1 MKTLHPVARLADL
14 REDRGTAVKIEDI
27 EILLLRVGDQVQ
39 AFQAHCPH
47 AGAPLAEGAV
57 CQGRL
62 VCPWHKA
69 SFAVDDGSLC
79 EPPALDALQRY
90 LVEVR
95 DGEVLVGT
103 KPLPSQAAE
112 TQSDER
118 LFVVVG
124 AGAAGTAAAA
134 ALREFGYGGRL
145 LLIGHEPGEPY
156 DRTALSKFVLQGD
169 KAPDEAPPLREAD
182 FFRQQCIERLHA
194 EVNRLDPQTCQLEL
208 GNGQTLTYDGCVL
221 ATGGEPRPLD
231 VPGAELKGI
240 HLLRTRA
247 DAAAIL
253 ADLPAEGRAVIVG
266 ASFIGLEAASAL
278 RKQGLAVDV
287 VSPASL
293 PFVKQMGETLGQH
306 FKTLHEANGVIF
318 HAPSEVIGFEGEGQV
333 RQVRLKDGT
342 RLPADLVLVGTGIA
356 PATAFLVN
364 LPLADDGSVPV
375 DGQLR
380 AAEGLYAVG
389 DLATFPYA
397 GQPTRVEHWRLAQQH
412 GRLAARNLLGE
423 AEAYADVPFFWTL
436 HHGKRYEYLGHPR
449 QWDDMHL
456 DGSLGDQTF
465 VALLLAEDLVVGVVA
480 CQRERATAVLSQLMR
495 QPLPR
500 ARALEILAGS

>member
-182 FFRQQCIERLHA
+182 FFRQQRIERLHA

-231 VPGAELKGI
+231 VPGAELKGT

-287 VSPASL
+287 VSPVSL

-397 GQPTRVEHWRLAQQH
+397 GQPTRIEHWRLAQQH
-412 GRLAARNLLGE
+412 GRLAARNLLGH
-423 AEAYADVPFFWTL
+423 AETYADVPFFWTL

>member
-1 MKTLHPVARLADL
+1 MKAMHPVARFADL

-27 EILLLRVGDQVQ
+27 DILLLRVGDEAR
-39 AFQAHCPH
+39 AFQAKCPH

-62 VCPWHKA
+62 ACPWHKA

-90 LVEVR
+90 PVEVR
-95 DGEVLVGT
+95 DGEVLVGSE
-103 KPLPSQAAE
+103 PLP
-112 TQSDER
+112 TQTPATRPDDR
-118 LFVVVG
+118 LFIIVG

-134 ALREFGYGGRL
+134 ALREFGFGGRL
-145 LLIGHEPGEPY
+145 LLIGREPGEPY

-169 KAPDEAPPLREAD
+169 KAPEETPPLRDAD
-182 FFRQQCIERLHA
+182 FFRQQRIERLHA
-194 EVNRLDPQTCQLEL
+194 EVVRLDAQARQLQL
-208 GNGQTLTYDGCVL
+208 SNGQTLTYGGCVL
-221 ATGGEPRPLD
+221 ATGGNPRPLA
-231 VPGAELKGI
+231 VPGADLEGI

-253 ADLPAEGRAVIVG
+253 ADLPAEGRVVIVG

-278 RKQGLAVDV
+278 RKQGLAVEV
-287 VSPASL
+287 VSSASL

-318 HAPSEVIGFEGEGQV
+318 HAPNEVVAFEGDGRV
-333 RQVRLKDGT
+333 RQVLLRDGSRLS
-342 RLPADLVLVGTGIA
+342 ADLVLVGTGIA
-356 PATAFLVN
+356 PETGFIAN

-375 DGQLR
+375 DAQLK

-389 DLATFPYA
+389 DLATFPFA
-397 GQPTRVEHWRLAQQH
+397 GQPTRIEHWRLAQQH
-412 GRLAARNLLGE
+412 GRLAARNLLGQ
-423 AEAYADVPFFWTL
+423 AESYADVPFFWTL

-449 QWDDMHL
+449 HWDDMHL
-456 DGSLGDQTF
+456 DGSLGDQSF

-480 CQRERATAVLSQLMR
+480 CQRERATAILAQLMR
-495 QPLPR
+495 QPLSL
-500 ARALEILAGS
+500 ARALAVLAAD

>member
-1 MKTLHPVARLADL
+1 MKTMHPVAHLADL
-14 REDRGTAVKIEDI
+14 REDRGTAVEIEGTA
-27 EILLLRVGDQVQ
+27 ILLLRVGDEVR
-39 AFQAHCPH
+39 AFQAQCPH

-69 SFAVDDGSLC
+69 SFAVDDGRLC

-90 LVEVR
+90 PVDVR

-103 KPLPSQAAE
+103 EPLPAQTAE
-112 TQSDER
+112 PQSDDR
-118 LFVVVG
+118 LFIVIG
-124 AGAAGTAAAA
+124 AGAAGTAVAA
-134 ALREFGYGGRL
+134 ALREFGFGGRL
-145 LLIGHEPGEPY
+145 LLIGREPGEPY

-182 FFRQQCIERLHA
+182 FFRQQRIERLHV
-194 EVNRLDPQTCQLEL
+194 EVTRLDPQVRQLEL
-208 GNGQTLTYDGCVL
+208 ANGQTLNYDGCVL

-231 VPGAELKGI
+231 VPGAELKGV

-253 ADLPAEGRAVIVG
+253 ANLPEEGRVVIVG

-287 VSPASL
+287 VAPASL

-306 FKTLHEANGVIF
+306 FKTLHEANGVTF
-318 HAPSEVIGFEGEGQV
+318 HAPSEVVGFAGDDQV
-333 RQVRLKDGT
+333 RQVSLKDGT
-342 RLPADLVLVGTGIA
+342 HLPADLVLVGTGIA
-356 PATAFLVN
+356 PATAFLAN
-364 LPLADDGSVPV
+364 LPLAEDGSVPV
-375 DGQLR
+375 DTQLQ
-380 AAEGLYAVG
+380 AAAGLYAVG
-389 DLATFPYA
+389 DLATFPFA
-397 GQPTRVEHWRLAQQH
+397 GQPTRIEHWRLAQQH
-412 GRLAARNLLGE
+412 GRLAARNLLGH
-423 AEAYADVPFFWTL
+423 AERYADVPFFWTL

-465 VALLLAEDLVVGVVA
+465 VALLLAEDRVVGVVA

-495 QPLPR
+495 QPLSR
-500 ARALEILAGS
+500 ARALDVLATS

>member
-1 MKTLHPVARLADL
+1 MKVMHPVARLADL

-27 EILLLRVGDQVQ
+27 DILLLRVGDEAR
-39 AFQAHCPH
+39 AFQAKCPH

-90 LVEVR
+90 PVEVR
-95 DGEVLVGT
+95 NGEVLVGSE
-103 KPLPSQAAE
+103 PLPPQTAV
-112 TQSDER
+112 TRPDDR
-118 LFVVVG
+118 LIIIVG

-134 ALREFGYGGRL
+134 ALREFGFGGRL
-145 LLIGHEPGEPY
+145 LLIGREPGEPY

-169 KAPDEAPPLREAD
+169 KAPDKAPSLRAAD
-182 FFRQQCIERLHA
+182 FFRQQRIERLHA
-194 EVNRLDPQTCQLEL
+194 EVVRLDAQARQLQL
-208 GNGQTLTYDGCVL
+208 SNGQTLTYDGCVL
-221 ATGGEPRPLD
+221 ATGGNPRPLA
-231 VPGAELKGI
+231 VPGADLEGI

-278 RKQGLAVDV
+278 RKQGLVVDV

-318 HAPSEVIGFEGEGQV
+318 HAPSEVVAFEGDGRV
-333 RQVRLKDGT
+333 RQVLLKDGS
-342 RLPADLVLVGTGIA
+342 RLSAELVLIGTGIA
-356 PATAFLVN
+356 PETGFIAN

-375 DGQLR
+375 DAQLK

-389 DLATFPYA
+389 DLATFPFA
-397 GQPTRVEHWRLAQQH
+397 GQPTRIEHWRLAQQH
-412 GRLAARNLLGE
+412 GRLAARNLLGQ
-423 AEAYADVPFFWTL
+423 AERYADVPFFWTL

-449 QWDDMHL
+449 HWDDMHL
-456 DGSLGDQTF
+456 DGSLGEQSF
-465 VALLLAEDLVVGVVA
+465 VALLLAENLVVGVVA
-480 CQRERATAVLSQLMR
+480 CQRERATAILAQLMR
-495 QPLPR
+495 QPLSR
-500 ARALEILAGS
+500 ARALAVLAAD

>member
-27 EILLLRVGDQVQ
+27 EILLLRVGDQVR

-69 SFAVDDGSLC
+69 SFAVDDGGLC
-79 EPPALDALQRY
+79 EPPALDALQCY
-90 LVEVR
+90 PVEVHE
-95 DGEVLVGT
+95 DEVLVGSE
-103 KPLPSQAAE
+103 PLPVQAAE
-112 TQSDER
+112 TQRDER
-118 LFVVVG
+118 LLVVVG

-182 FFRQQCIERLHA
+182 FFRQQRIERLHA
-194 EVNRLDPQTCQLEL
+194 EVIRLDPQTRQLEL
-208 GNGQTLTYDGCVL
+208 ANGQTLTYDGCVL

-231 VPGAELKGI
+231 VPGADLKGI
-240 HLLRTRA
+240 QLLRTRA

-293 PFVKQMGETLGQH
+293 PFVKQMGETLSQH

-397 GQPTRVEHWRLAQQH
+397 GQPTRIEHWRLAQQH
-412 GRLAARNLLGE
+412 GRLAARNLLGH
-423 AEAYADVPFFWTL
+423 AETYADVPFFWTL

>member
-1 MKTLHPVARLADL
+1 MKAMYPVARLADL
-14 REDRGTAVKIEDI
+14 REDRGTAVKIEDT
-27 EILLLRVGDQVQ
+27 EILLLRVGGEAR
-39 AFQAHCPH
+39 AFQAKCPH
-47 AGAPLAEGAV
+47 AGAPLADGAV

-69 SFAVDDGSLC
+69 SFAVEDGSLC

-90 LVEVR
+90 PVEVR
-95 DGEVLVGT
+95 DGEVLVSRE
-103 KPLPSQAAE
+103 PLPAQAAE
-112 TQSDER
+112 SRPDDR
-118 LFVVVG
+118 LFVIVG

-145 LLIGHEPGEPY
+145 LLIGREPGEPY

-169 KAPDEAPPLREAD
+169 KAPDEAPPLREPE
-182 FFRQQCIERLHA
+182 FFRQQRIERLHA
-194 EVNRLDPQTCQLEL
+194 EVTRLDPQTRQLEL
-208 GNGQTLTYDGCVL
+208 ANGQTLSYEGCVL
-221 ATGGEPRPLD
+221 ATGGEPKPLD
-231 VPGAELKGI
+231 VPGAQLEGI

-253 ADLPAEGRAVIVG
+253 AELPAEGRAVIVG

-306 FKTLHEANGVIF
+306 FKTLHEANGVTF
-318 HAPSEVIGFEGEGQV
+318 HAPSEVVGFTGDAHV
-333 RQVRLKDGT
+333 RQVSLKDGSQ
-342 RLPADLVLVGTGIA
+342 LPADLVLVGTGIT
-356 PATAFLVN
+356 PATTFLTD
-364 LPLADDGSVPV
+364 LLLADDGSVPV
-375 DGQLR
+375 DAELR

-389 DLATFPYA
+389 DLATFPFA
-397 GQPTRVEHWRLAQQH
+397 GQPTRIEHWRLAQQH
-412 GRLAARNLLGE
+412 GRLAARNLLGH
-423 AEAYADVPFFWTL
+423 AERYADVPFFWTL

-449 QWDDMHL
+449 HWDDMHL

-465 VALLLAEDLVVGVVA
+465 VALLLAEDRVVGVVA
-480 CQRERATAVLSQLMR
+480 CQRERATAILAQRMR
-495 QPLPR
+495 QPLGR
-500 ARALEILAGS
+500 AEALDIVQAN

>member
-1 MKTLHPVARLADL
+1 MTTLHPVARLADL
-14 REDRGTAVKIEDI
+14 REDRGTAV
-27 EILLLRVGDQVQ
+27 EIDDTEIVLLRVGDEVR
-39 AFQAHCPH
+39 AFQAQCPH

-69 SFAVDDGSLC
+69 RFAVDDGHLC

-90 LVEVR
+90 PVELR

-103 KPLPSQAAE
+103 EPLPAHRSEVQHDA
-112 TQSDER
+112 R
-118 LFVVVG
+118 LFVIIG

-134 ALREFGYGGRL
+134 ALREFGFGGRL

-169 KAPDEAPPLREAD
+169 QAPEETPPLRDAD
-182 FFRQQCIERLHA
+182 FFRQQRIERLQA
-194 EVNRLDPQTCQLEL
+194 EVVRLDAQTRQLQL
-208 GNGQTLTYDGCVL
+208 GNGQVLTYDGCVL
-221 ATGGEPRPLD
+221 ATGGDPRPLV
-231 VPGAELKGI
+231 VPGADLEGI

-253 ADLPAEGRAVIVG
+253 AGLPAKGRAVIVG

-278 RKQGLAVDV
+278 RKQGIAVEV

-306 FKTLHEANGVIF
+306 FKTLHEANGVTF
-318 HAPSEVIGFEGEGQV
+318 QAPNEVVAFAGEGRV
-333 RQVRLKDGT
+333 RQVLLKDGT
-342 RLPADLVLVGTGIA
+342 RLSADLVLVGTGIL
-356 PATAFLVN
+356 PATHFLTG
-364 LPLADDGSVPV
+364 LSLAADGSVPV
-375 DGQLR
+375 DARLE
-380 AAEGLYAVG
+380 AAKGLYAVG
-389 DLATFPYA
+389 DLATFPFA
-397 GQPTRVEHWRLAQQH
+397 GQPTRIEHWRLAQQH
-412 GRLAARNLLGE
+412 GRLAARNLLGQ
-423 AEAYADVPFFWTL
+423 AEDYADVPFFWTL

-449 QWDDMHL
+449 HWDDMHL

-465 VALLLAEDLVVGVVA
+465 VALLLAKDLVVGVVA
-480 CQRERATAVLSQLMR
+480 CQRERATAVLAQRLR
-495 QPLPR
+495 QPLDR
-500 ARALEILAGS
+500 AEALDILRAN

>member
-27 EILLLRVGDQVQ
+27 EILLLRIGDQVR

-90 LVEVR
+90 PVEVR
-95 DGEVLVGT
+95 EGEVLVGSE
-103 KPLPSQAAE
+103 PLPVQAAE
-112 TQSDER
+112 TQRDER

-182 FFRQQCIERLHA
+182 FFRQQRIERLHA
-194 EVNRLDPQTCQLEL
+194 EVTRLDPQTCQLEL

-306 FKTLHEANGVIF
+306 FKTLHEANGIIF

>member
-27 EILLLRVGDQVQ
+27 EILLLRVGDQVR
-39 AFQAHCPH
+39 AFQTHCPH

-90 LVEVR
+90 PVEVR
-95 DGEVLVGT
+95 EGEVLVGSE
-103 KPLPSQAAE
+103 PLPVQAAE
-112 TQSDER
+112 TQRDER

-182 FFRQQCIERLHA
+182 FFRQQRIERLHA
-194 EVNRLDPQTCQLEL
+194 EVIRLDPQTRQLEL
-208 GNGQTLTYDGCVL
+208 ANGQTLTYDGCVL

-231 VPGAELKGI
+231 VPGADLKGI
-240 HLLRTRA
+240 QLLRTRA

-287 VSPASL
+287 VSPVSL

-306 FKTLHEANGVIF
+306 FKTLHEANGIIF

-397 GQPTRVEHWRLAQQH
+397 GQPTRIEHWRLAQQH
-412 GRLAARNLLGE
+412 GRLAARNLLGH
-423 AEAYADVPFFWTL
+423 AETYADVPFFWTL

>member
-27 EILLLRVGDQVQ
+27 EILLLRVGDQVR

-47 AGAPLAEGAV
+47 AGAPLAEGAL

-69 SFAVDDGSLC
+69 SFAVDDGRLC

-90 LVEVR
+90 PVEVR
-95 DGEVLVGT
+95 EGEVLVGSE
-103 KPLPSQAAE
+103 PLPVQAAE
-112 TQSDER
+112 TQRDER

-134 ALREFGYGGRL
+134 ALREFSYGGRL

-182 FFRQQCIERLHA
+182 FFRQQRIERLHA
-194 EVNRLDPQTCQLEL
+194 EVTRLDPQTRQLEL

-318 HAPSEVIGFEGEGQV
+318 HAPSEVISFEGEGQV

-397 GQPTRVEHWRLAQQH
+397 GQPTRIEHWRLAQQH

>member
-27 EILLLRVGDQVQ
+27 EILLLRVGDQVR

-69 SFAVDDGSLC
+69 SFAVDDGGLC
-79 EPPALDALQRY
+79 EPPALDALQCY
-90 LVEVR
+90 PVEVHE
-95 DGEVLVGT
+95 DEVLVGSE
-103 KPLPSQAAE
+103 PLPVQAAE
-112 TQSDER
+112 TQRDER
-118 LFVVVG
+118 LLVVVG

-182 FFRQQCIERLHA
+182 FFRQQRIERLHA
-194 EVNRLDPQTCQLEL
+194 EVTRLDPQTRQLEL

-247 DAAAIL
+247 DAASVL

-397 GQPTRVEHWRLAQQH
+397 GQPTRIEHWRLAQQH
-412 GRLAARNLLGE
+412 GRLAARNLLGH
-423 AEAYADVPFFWTL
+423 AETYADVPFFWTL

>member
-14 REDRGTAVKIEDI
+14 REDRGTKVEIEDS
-27 EILLLRVGDQVQ
+27 EILLLRVGDEVR
-39 AFQAHCPH
+39 AFQAQCPH
-47 AGAPLAEGAV
+47 AGAPLADGAV

-69 SFAVDDGSLC
+69 SFAIDDGSLC

-90 LVEVR
+90 PVEVR
-95 DGEVLVGT
+95 DGEVRVGT
-103 KPLPSQAAE
+103 EPLPPQTPE
-112 TQSDER
+112 VQHGDR
-118 LFVVVG
+118 LFVIVG

-134 ALREFGYGGRL
+134 ALREFGFGGRL
-145 LLIGHEPGEPY
+145 LLIGREPGEPY

-169 KAPDEAPPLREAD
+169 QAPEEAPPLREPD
-182 FFRQQCIERLHA
+182 FFRQQRIERLHA
-194 EVNRLDPQTCQLEL
+194 EVVRLDAQARQLEL

-221 ATGGEPRPLD
+221 ATGGTPKPLA
-231 VPGAELKGI
+231 VPGADLEGI

-253 ADLPAEGRAVIVG
+253 TDLPDVGRVVIVG

-278 RKQGLAVDV
+278 RQQGLAVDV
-287 VSPASL
+287 VAPASL

-306 FKTLHEANGVIF
+306 FKTLHEANGVTF
-318 HAPSEVIGFEGEGQV
+318 HAPSEVVGFEGDDQV

-342 RLPADLVLVGTGIA
+342 RLPADLVLIGTGIA
-356 PATAFLVN
+356 PATGFIAN
-364 LPLADDGSVPV
+364 LPLADDDSVPV
-375 DGQLR
+375 DAQLK
-380 AAEGLYAVG
+380 AAEGLYAAG
-389 DLATFPYA
+389 DLATFPFA
-397 GQPTRVEHWRLAQQH
+397 GQPTRIEHWRLAQQH
-412 GRLAARNLLGE
+412 GRLAARNLLGH
-423 AEAYADVPFFWTL
+423 AEGYEDVPFFWTL

-465 VALLLAEDLVVGVVA
+465 VSLLLAEDQVVGVVA
-480 CQRERATAVLSQLMR
+480 CQRERATAILAQRLR
-495 QPLPR
+495 QPLGR
-500 ARALEILAGS
+500 AEALDIVQAN

>member
-27 EILLLRVGDQVQ
+27 EILLLRVGDQVR

-69 SFAVDDGSLC
+69 SFAVDDGRLC

-90 LVEVR
+90 PVEVR

-103 KPLPSQAAE
+103 QPLPSQAAE

-124 AGAAGTAAAA
+124 AGAAGTAATA

-182 FFRQQCIERLHA
+182 FFRQQRIERLHA
-194 EVNRLDPQTCQLEL
+194 EVIRLDPQTRQLEL
-208 GNGQTLTYDGCVL
+208 ANGQTLTYDGCVL

-397 GQPTRVEHWRLAQQH
+397 GQPTRIEHWRLAQQH
-412 GRLAARNLLGE
+412 GRLAARNLLGH
-423 AEAYADVPFFWTL
+423 AETYADVPFFWTL

-449 QWDDMHL
+449 DWDDMHL

-465 VALLLAEDLVVGVVA
+465 VALLLAKDLVVGIVA
-480 CQRERATAVLSQLMR
+480 CQRERATAILSQRLR
-495 QPLPR
+495 QPLGR
-500 ARALEILAGS
+500 AEALDIVRAN